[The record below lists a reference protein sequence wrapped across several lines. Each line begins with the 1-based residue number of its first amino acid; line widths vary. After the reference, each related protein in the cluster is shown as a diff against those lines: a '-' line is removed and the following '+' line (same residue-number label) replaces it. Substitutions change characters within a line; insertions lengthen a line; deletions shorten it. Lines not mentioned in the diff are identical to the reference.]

1 MLEMEK
7 QIRLDIREVLSYF
20 NIDKEE
26 KDNII
31 DEVMYVLRDN
41 GIFEELISKKE
52 LEDYKNNTLSTIH
65 NIETEYQEQI
75 KKIQEEISIYK
86 EKIQKLKDIINN
98 DSDKK
103 ILEKKLAIELKK
115 NKILKETLNYVLELI

>member
-65 NIETEYQEQI
+65 NIETEYQERI

-86 EKIQKLKDIINN
+86 DKIQKLKDIINN
-98 DSDKK
+98 DLDKK

-115 NKILKETLNYVLELI
+115 NKILKETLKYVLELI

>member
-65 NIETEYQEQI
+65 NIETEYQERI

-86 EKIQKLKDIINN
+86 DKIQKLKDIINN

-115 NKILKETLNYVLELI
+115 NKILKETLKYVLELI

>member
-7 QIRLDIREVLSYF
+7 QIRLDIREALSYF
-20 NIDKEE
+20 NIDNEE

-52 LEDYKNNTLSTIH
+52 LEDYKKNTLATIQS
-65 NIETEYQEQI
+65 IEAEYQEKI
-75 KKIQEEISIYK
+75 KKIQEEISICK

-98 DSDKK
+98 DLDKK

>member
-65 NIETEYQEQI
+65 NIETEYQERI
-75 KKIQEEISIYK
+75 KKIQEEVSIYK
-86 EKIQKLKDIINN
+86 DKIQKLKDIINN

-115 NKILKETLNYVLELI
+115 NKILKETLKYVLELI

>member
-20 NIDKEE
+20 NIDNEE
-26 KDNII
+26 KDYII

-75 KKIQEEISIYK
+75 KKIQEEISFYK

-115 NKILKETLNYVLELI
+115 NKILKETLKYVLELI

>member
-20 NIDKEE
+20 NIDNEE
-26 KDNII
+26 KDYII
-31 DEVMYVLRDN
+31 DEVMYVLRDK

-75 KKIQEEISIYK
+75 KKIQEEISFYK

-115 NKILKETLNYVLELI
+115 NKILKETLKYVLELI

>member
-20 NIDKEE
+20 NIDNEE
-26 KDNII
+26 KDYII
-31 DEVMYVLRDN
+31 DEVMYVLRNN

-75 KKIQEEISIYK
+75 KKIQEEISFYK

-115 NKILKETLNYVLELI
+115 NKILKETLKYVLELI

>member
-20 NIDKEE
+20 NIDNEE

-86 EKIQKLKDIINN
+86 DKIQKLKDIINN

-115 NKILKETLNYVLELI
+115 NKILKETLKYVLELI

>member
-20 NIDKEE
+20 NIDNEE

-115 NKILKETLNYVLELI
+115 NKILKETLKYVLELI

>member
-20 NIDKEE
+20 NIDNEE

-65 NIETEYQEQI
+65 NIETEYQERI

-86 EKIQKLKDIINN
+86 DKIQKLKDIINN

-115 NKILKETLNYVLELI
+115 NKILKETLKYVLELI

>member
-20 NIDKEE
+20 NIDNEE

-86 EKIQKLKDIINN
+86 DKIQKLKDIINN

>member
-52 LEDYKNNTLSTIH
+52 LEDYKNNTLSTIY
-65 NIETEYQEQI
+65 NIETEYQERI

-86 EKIQKLKDIINN
+86 DKIQKLKDIINN
-98 DSDKK
+98 NSDKK

-115 NKILKETLNYVLELI
+115 NKILKETLKYVLELI